1 MSEHGDGTA
10 LLAPRARAFDAPFAV
25 GETPRTWGEALADVE
40 ALAATLALEDMVP
53 GDIDSEAALFGTGL
67 GLDSI
72 DALELSIAIGRRY
85 GVRIKA
91 DDERNREI
99 FSSVRSL
106 AAFIASQRAD
116 GKASA

>member
-1 MSEHGDGTA
+1 MSDIEEE
-10 LLAPRARAFDAPFAV
+10 LKRV
-25 GETPRTWGEALADVE
+25 IVE
-40 ALAATLALEDMVP
+40 TLALEDVVA
-53 GDIDSEAALFGTGL
+53 DEIDSEAALFGGGL

-72 DALELSIAIGRRY
+72 DALELSIAVGRRY

-106 AAFIASQRAD
+106 AAFIASERAD
-116 GKASA
+116 GKAGA

>member
-1 MSEHGDGTA
+1 MSDIEEE
-10 LLAPRARAFDAPFAV
+10 LKRV
-25 GETPRTWGEALADVE
+25 IVE
-40 ALAATLALEDMVP
+40 TLALEDVVA
-53 GDIDSEAALFGTGL
+53 DEIDSEAALFGGGL

-72 DALELSIAIGRRY
+72 DALELSIAVGRRY

-116 GKASA
+116 GKAGA

>member
-1 MSEHGDGTA
+1 MNDIEED
-10 LLAPRARAFDAPFAV
+10 LKRV
-25 GETPRTWGEALADVE
+25 IVE
-40 ALAATLALEDMVP
+40 TLALEDMVP
-53 GDIDSEAALFGTGL
+53 GDIDSEAALFGSGL

-99 FSSVRSL
+99 FSSVRNL
-106 AAFIASQRAD
+106 AAFIAAEGVAAPAT
-116 GKASA
+116 GKVQEKVGA